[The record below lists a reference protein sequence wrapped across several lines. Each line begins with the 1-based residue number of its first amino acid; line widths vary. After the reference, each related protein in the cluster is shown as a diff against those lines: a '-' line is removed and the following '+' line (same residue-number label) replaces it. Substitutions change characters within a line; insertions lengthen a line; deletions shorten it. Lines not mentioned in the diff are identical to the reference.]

1 MTKATTCTATTCTTT
16 GLTLAA
22 KIAKLGRGIERTR

>member
-1 MTKATTCTATTCTTT
+1 MNTCSTTATTCTTR

-22 KIAKLGRGIERTR
+22 KIAALGKGIEVTR